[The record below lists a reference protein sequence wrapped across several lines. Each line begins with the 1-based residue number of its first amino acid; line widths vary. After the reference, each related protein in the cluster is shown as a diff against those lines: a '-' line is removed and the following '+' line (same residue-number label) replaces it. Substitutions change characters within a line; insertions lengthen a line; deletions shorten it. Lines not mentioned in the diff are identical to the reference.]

1 MFLGVKSRADAP
13 EGDIAPGTCQLDAR
27 HFRPPCSGMRSY
39 VAALVPLAMGL
50 SACSFNSAGLGL
62 ESGGQGA
69 SEGSTTTGGEV
80 LTTTTVSPTTP
91 TSSGLVTSNITEGD
105 ATSAPITSAS
115 SSSGAVDGT
124 DSSGPVEPGSSSSGD
139 VPPPACGDG
148 KMDPDEGCDDGNT
161 DDSDACTALC
171 QPAVCGDGSVQAG
184 VEECDD
190 GPADEVACTSKCL
203 KPTCSDGAKN
213 GDETD
218 KDCGGGTCAPCG
230 SGGACV
236 DDDDC
241 LSDNCELG
249 ACVEIATSCLDLKK
263 IQPGAP
269 SGQYM
274 IDPDKAGPNAPFA
287 VYCEQER
294 DGGGWTL
301 VLKVDGTKP
310 TFSYG
315 AQTWTSPDPYMPDP
329 DLDRVETK
337 LQSWT
342 TVAATEVLVG
352 METPIKGEGPLDL
365 KYVTLDAGAPHLHAV
380 FMNGAYK
387 GSALGRAAWKAFV
400 ANSSLQDN
408 CNLEGFNASS
418 PAADAAS
425 FARIR
430 IGILGNGEMDCN
442 TPNSYIGVGGG
453 WIGNNCQGGLKST
466 TGNRAL
472 MSCDADNGT
481 KDLAG
486 FALVFVR

>member
-1 MFLGVKSRADAP
+1 
-13 EGDIAPGTCQLDAR
+13 
-27 HFRPPCSGMRSY
+27 MRSY
-39 VAALVPLAMGL
+39 VAALVGVMGL
-50 SACSFNSAGLGL
+50 PACSFNSAGLGL

-80 LTTTTVSPTTP
+80 LTTTGASATTP
-91 TSSGLVTSNITEGD
+91 TSSGDATSNITEGD
-105 ATSAPITSAS
+105 ASSEPITSAS
-115 SSSGAVDGT
+115 SSSGGEVDSTG
-124 DSSGPVEPGSSSSGD
+124 SSGPVEPGSSSSGD
-139 VPPPACGDG
+139 VPPPSCGDG
-148 KMDPDEGCDDGNT
+148 KTDPGEGCDDGNT
-161 DDSDACTALC
+161 DDSDACTAVC
-171 QPAVCGDGSVQAG
+171 QPAACGDGSVQVG

-190 GPADEVACTSKCL
+190 GDADEVACTATCL

-218 KDCGGGTCAPCG
+218 KDCGGDTCAPCG
-230 SGGACV
+230 SGGGCV
-236 DDDDC
+236 DDGDC
-241 LSDNCELG
+241 LSDNCVVG
-249 ACVEIATSCLDLKK
+249 ACVEVATSCLDLKK
-263 IQPGAP
+263 IQPGSP
-269 SGQYM
+269 SGTYM
-274 IDPDKAGPNAPFA
+274 IDPDKAGPMAPFE
-287 VYCEQER
+287 VYCDQER

-301 VLKVDGTKP
+301 VLKVDGSKP
-310 TFSYG
+310 TFTYNSPI
-315 AQTWTSPDPYMPDP
+315 WTSPDPYLPDA

-337 LQSWT
+337 LPSWN
-342 TVAATEVLVG
+342 TVAATQVLVG
-352 METPIKGEGPLDL
+352 METPIKGDGGLDL
-365 KYVTLDAGAPHLHAV
+365 KYVTLEAGAPHLFAV

-387 GSALGRAAWKAFV
+387 ATALGRPAWKAFV

-430 IGILGNGEMDCN
+430 IGVIANGEMDCN